1 MRKKKM
7 ILLLII
13 FVLIA
18 LVILWFSIPYS
29 PFKNRFKKDLTKQT
43 QISESFLGEAS
54 NAVYAKEDF
63 ESLPPLL
70 RAYIEE
76 CGYIGS
82 PRKSVL
88 KMEYMKV
95 DFELGQNR
103 PKLKIDYT
111 QVDFANILVRLAF
124 IDSKMFGIPF
134 QGYDYFVN
142 GKGGMKGVLA
152 KSFQLFNQTGEQMD
166 KAALVTYLAEIIFLP
181 EALLQDFVSFN
192 QLDSNRVEA
201 HIEYKGLKACGI
213 YHFNDAHEMIY
224 FSTDERSQTASD
236 GSVKNIPWEAQCRE
250 YKLYSDGIKRPT
262 VFRAVWKYPDQDFI
276 YFDGKISSVNGEKPS
291 LLKNIFR
298 NHNSICGG
306 YNQNENNRNL
316 HKSDR
321 LYKKV
326 CRVD

>member
-29 PFKNRFKKDLTKQT
+29 PFKNQFKKDLNKQI
-43 QISESFLGEAS
+43 QLSESFLRDTS
-54 NAVYAKEDF
+54 KTVYEKADF

-95 DFELGQNR
+95 DFALGQNR
-103 PKLKIDYT
+103 PKLKIDYS
-111 QVDFANILVRLAF
+111 QVDFANAPVRLAF
-124 IDSKMFGIPF
+124 IDSKMFGVPF

-152 KSFQLFNQTGEQMD
+152 KSFQLFDQTGEQMD

-181 EALLQDFVSFN
+181 EALLQNFVSFN
-192 QLDSNRVEA
+192 QLDSHRVEA
-201 HIEYKGLKACGI
+201 CIEYKGVKASGVF
-213 YHFNDAHEMIY
+213 YFNDAHEMIC

-250 YKLYSDGIKRPT
+250 YKLYSDGIKRPSI
-262 VFRAVWKYPDQDFI
+262 FRAVWKYPDQDFI
-276 YFDGKISSVNGEKPS
+276 YFDGKISSVDGEIAP
-291 LLKNIFR
+291 
-298 NHNSICGG
+298 
-306 YNQNENNRNL
+306 
-316 HKSDR
+316 
-321 LYKKV
+321 
-326 CRVD
+326 

>member
-13 FVLIA
+13 FALIA

-224 FSTDERSQTASD
+224 FSTDERSQTSSD

-291 LLKNIFR
+291 
-298 NHNSICGG
+298 
-306 YNQNENNRNL
+306 
-316 HKSDR
+316 
-321 LYKKV
+321 
-326 CRVD
+326 

>member
-13 FVLIA
+13 FALIV
-18 LVILWFSIPYS
+18 LVIFWFNIPYS
-29 PFKNRFKKDLTKQT
+29 PFKNQFKKDLNKQ
-43 QISESFLGEAS
+43 IHLSESFLQES
-54 NAVYAKEDF
+54 SKTVYTKEDF

-95 DFELGQNR
+95 DFTLGQNR

-111 QVDFANILVRLAF
+111 QVDFANIPIRLAF
-124 IDSKMFGIPF
+124 IDSKMFGVPF

-152 KSFQLFNQTGEQMD
+152 KSFQLFDQTGEQMD

-181 EALLQDFVSFN
+181 GVLLQDFVSFN
-192 QLDSNRVEA
+192 QLDSHRVEA
-201 HIEYKGLKACGI
+201 RIEYKGLKVCGI

-224 FSTDERSQTASD
+224 FSTDERGQTSSD
-236 GSVKNIPWEAQCRE
+236 GSIENIPWEAQCRE
-250 YKLYSDGIKRPT
+250 YKLYSDGIKRPSI
-262 VFRAVWKYPDQDFI
+262 FRAVWKYPDQDFI
-276 YFDGKISSVNGEKPS
+276 YFDGKISSVDGKIAP
-291 LLKNIFR
+291 
-298 NHNSICGG
+298 
-306 YNQNENNRNL
+306 
-316 HKSDR
+316 
-321 LYKKV
+321 
-326 CRVD
+326 

>member
-13 FVLIA
+13 FALIV
-18 LVILWFSIPYS
+18 LVIFWFNIPYS
-29 PFKNRFKKDLTKQT
+29 PFKNQFKKNLTKQT
-43 QISESFLGEAS
+43 QLSENFLREAS
-54 NAVYAKEDF
+54 NAVYAKVDF

-88 KMEYMKV
+88 KMEYKKV
-95 DFELGQNR
+95 DFSLGQSR
-103 PKLKIDYT
+103 PNLKIDYT
-111 QVDFANILVRLAF
+111 QVDFANIPVRLAF

-152 KSFQLFNQTGEQMD
+152 KLFQLFDQTGEQMD

-181 EALLQDFVSFN
+181 EALLQNFVSFN
-192 QLDSNRVEA
+192 QLDSHRVEA
-201 HIEYKGLKACGI
+201 RIEYKGVKASGVF
-213 YHFNDAHEMIY
+213 HFNDAYEMFC

-236 GSVKNIPWEAQCRE
+236 VSVKNIPWEAQCRE
-250 YKLYSDGIKRPT
+250 YKLYSDGIKRPSI
-262 VFRAVWKYPDQDFI
+262 FRAVWKYPDQDFI
-276 YFDGKISSVNGEKPS
+276 YIDGKISSVDG
-291 LLKNIFR
+291 
-298 NHNSICGG
+298 
-306 YNQNENNRNL
+306 
-316 HKSDR
+316 
-321 LYKKV
+321 KV
-326 CRVD
+326 IR

>member
-213 YHFNDAHEMIY
+213 YHFNDAHEMTY
-224 FSTDERSQTASD
+224 FSTDERGQTSSD
-236 GSVKNIPWEAQCRE
+236 GCIENIPWEAQCRE

-291 LLKNIFR
+291 
-298 NHNSICGG
+298 
-306 YNQNENNRNL
+306 
-316 HKSDR
+316 
-321 LYKKV
+321 
-326 CRVD
+326 

>member
-1 MRKKKM
+1 M

-13 FVLIA
+13 VVLIA
-18 LVILWFSIPYS
+18 LVIFWFNIPYS
-29 PFKNRFKKDLTKQT
+29 PFRNQFKKDLNKQ
-43 QISESFLGEAS
+43 IKLSESFLRDTS
-54 NAVYAKEDF
+54 KTVYEKEDF
-63 ESLPPLL
+63 ESLPPLV

-95 DFELGQNR
+95 DFALGQNR
-103 PKLKIDYT
+103 PKLKIDYS
-111 QVDFANILVRLAF
+111 QVDFANAPVRLAF
-124 IDSKMFGIPF
+124 IDSKMFGVPF

-152 KSFQLFNQTGEQMD
+152 KSFQLFDQTGEQMN

-192 QLDSNRVEA
+192 QLDSHRVEA
-201 HIEYKGLKACGI
+201 RIEYKGLKACGI

-224 FSTDERSQTASD
+224 FSTDERGQTSSD
-236 GSVKNIPWEAQCRE
+236 GCIENIPWEAQCRE

-262 VFRAVWKYPDQDFI
+262 IFRAVWKYPDQDFI
-276 YFDGKISSVNGEKPS
+276 YFDGKINSVDGVMAP
-291 LLKNIFR
+291 
-298 NHNSICGG
+298 
-306 YNQNENNRNL
+306 
-316 HKSDR
+316 
-321 LYKKV
+321 
-326 CRVD
+326 

>member
-1 MRKKKM
+1 M

-13 FVLIA
+13 FILIA

-29 PFKNRFKKDLTKQT
+29 PFRNQFKKDLNKQI
-43 QISESFLGEAS
+43 QLSESFLRES
-54 NAVYAKEDF
+54 SKTVYTREDF

-82 PRKSVL
+82 PRKSIL
-88 KMEYMKV
+88 QMEYKKV
-95 DFELGQNR
+95 DFSLGQNR
-103 PKLKIDYT
+103 PKLRIDYS
-111 QVDFANILVRLAF
+111 QVDFANAPVRLAF
-124 IDSKMFGIPF
+124 IDSKMFGVPF

-152 KSFQLFNQTGEQMD
+152 KFFQLFDQTGEQMD

-192 QLDSNRVEA
+192 QLDSHRVEA
-201 HIEYKGLKACGI
+201 CIEYKGLKACGI

-224 FSTDERSQTASD
+224 FSTDERGQSSSD
-236 GSVKNIPWEAQCRE
+236 GSIENIPWEAQCRE

-262 VFRAVWKYPDQDFI
+262 IFRAVWKYPDQDFI
-276 YFDGKISSVNGEKPS
+276 YFDGKISSVDGVMAP
-291 LLKNIFR
+291 
-298 NHNSICGG
+298 
-306 YNQNENNRNL
+306 
-316 HKSDR
+316 
-321 LYKKV
+321 
-326 CRVD
+326 

>member
-29 PFKNRFKKDLTKQT
+29 PFRNQFKKDLNKQI
-43 QISESFLGEAS
+43 QLSESFLRDTS
-54 NAVYAKEDF
+54 KTVYEKADF

-70 RAYIEE
+70 RTYIEE

-82 PRKSVL
+82 PRKSIL
-88 KMEYMKV
+88 QMEYKKV
-95 DFELGQNR
+95 DFSLGQNR
-103 PKLKIDYT
+103 PKLKIDYS
-111 QVDFANILVRLAF
+111 QVDFANIPVRLAF

-152 KSFQLFNQTGEQMD
+152 KSFQLFDQTGEQMD

-181 EALLQDFVSFN
+181 EVLLQNFVSFN
-192 QLDSNRVEA
+192 QLDSHRVEA
-201 HIEYKGLKACGI
+201 YIEYKGLKACGI

-224 FSTDERSQTASD
+224 FSTDERGQSSSD
-236 GSVKNIPWEAQCRE
+236 GSIENIPWEAQCRE

-262 VFRAVWKYPDQDFI
+262 IFRAVWKYPDQDFI
-276 YFDGKISSVNGEKPS
+276 YFDGKISSVDGEIAP
-291 LLKNIFR
+291 
-298 NHNSICGG
+298 
-306 YNQNENNRNL
+306 
-316 HKSDR
+316 
-321 LYKKV
+321 
-326 CRVD
+326 

>member
-1 MRKKKM
+1 M
-7 ILLLII
+7 
-13 FVLIA
+13 
-18 LVILWFSIPYS
+18 LVIFWFSIPYS
-29 PFKNRFKKDLTKQT
+29 PFRNQFKKDLTKQM
-43 QISESFLGEAS
+43 QLSESFLREAS

-95 DFELGQNR
+95 DFALGQNR
-103 PKLKIDYT
+103 PKLKIDYS
-111 QVDFANILVRLAF
+111 QVDFANIPVRLAF

-152 KSFQLFNQTGEQMD
+152 KSCQLFDQTGERMD

-181 EALLQDFVSFN
+181 EALLQNFVSFN
-192 QLDSNRVEA
+192 QLDSHRVEA
-201 HIEYKGLKACGI
+201 RIEYKGLKACGI

-224 FSTDERSQTASD
+224 FSTDERGQSSSD
-236 GSVKNIPWEAQCRE
+236 GSIENIPWEAQCRE
-250 YKLYSDGIKRPT
+250 YKLYSDGIKRPSI
-262 VFRAVWKYPDQDFI
+262 FRAVWKYPDQDFI
-276 YFDGKISSVNGEKPS
+276 YFDGKISSVDGEV
-291 LLKNIFR
+291 IR
-298 NHNSICGG
+298 
-306 YNQNENNRNL
+306 
-316 HKSDR
+316 
-321 LYKKV
+321 
-326 CRVD
+326 

>member
-1 MRKKKM
+1 M

-13 FVLIA
+13 LALIV
-18 LVILWFSIPYS
+18 LVIFWFSIPYS
-29 PFKNRFKKDLTKQT
+29 PFKNQFRKDLNKQI
-43 QISESFLGEAS
+43 QLSESFLRES
-54 NAVYAKEDF
+54 SKTVYTREDF

-95 DFELGQNR
+95 DFALGQNR

-111 QVDFANILVRLAF
+111 QVDFANAPVRLAF
-124 IDSKMFGIPF
+124 IDSKMFGVPF

-152 KSFQLFNQTGEQMD
+152 KSFQLFDQTGEQMD

-181 EALLQDFVSFN
+181 EVLLQNFVSFN
-192 QLDSNRVEA
+192 QLDSHRVEA
-201 HIEYKGLKACGI
+201 RIEYKGVKASGVF
-213 YHFNDAHEMIY
+213 YFNDAHEMIY
-224 FSTDERSQTASD
+224 FSTDERGQSSSD
-236 GSVKNIPWEAQCRE
+236 GSIENIPWEAQCRE

-276 YFDGKISSVNGEKPS
+276 YFDGKINSVDGEIAP
-291 LLKNIFR
+291 
-298 NHNSICGG
+298 
-306 YNQNENNRNL
+306 
-316 HKSDR
+316 
-321 LYKKV
+321 
-326 CRVD
+326 

>member
-1 MRKKKM
+1 M

-18 LVILWFSIPYS
+18 LVILWFNIPYS
-29 PFKNRFKKDLTKQT
+29 PFKNQFKKDLNKQI
-43 QISESFLGEAS
+43 QLSESFLRES
-54 NAVYAKEDF
+54 SKTVYTREDF

-95 DFELGQNR
+95 DFALGQNR
-103 PKLKIDYT
+103 PKLKIDYS
-111 QVDFANILVRLAF
+111 QVDFANAPVRLAF

-152 KSFQLFNQTGEQMD
+152 KSFQLFDQTGEEMD

-192 QLDSNRVEA
+192 QLDSHRVEA
-201 HIEYKGLKACGI
+201 CIEYKGVKASGVF
-213 YHFNDAHEMIY
+213 YFNDAHEMIC
-224 FSTDERSQTASD
+224 FSTDERSQTTSD

-250 YKLYSDGIKRPT
+250 YRLYSDGIKRPT
-262 VFRAVWKYPDQDFI
+262 IFRAVWKYPDQDFI
-276 YFDGKISSVNGEKPS
+276 YFDGKISSVDGEIAP
-291 LLKNIFR
+291 
-298 NHNSICGG
+298 
-306 YNQNENNRNL
+306 
-316 HKSDR
+316 
-321 LYKKV
+321 
-326 CRVD
+326 